1 MAVDYLSSVE
11 QSVLDEI
18 NLARTNPNA
27 YADILAQRRQYY
39 QGNLV
44 NIPGQVSR
52 STREGVAA
60 LDEAIRVLR
69 STSPLPALTP
79 SQGMSL
85 AAKDQVNDIG
95 PKGIDD
101 ISAHTGSDG
110 SNVSQRIDRYGD
122 PQGFVGETIDFGAN
136 TGRQIVID
144 FLVDDGVSS
153 RGHRDNLLK
162 PSFRFAGVSVG
173 AHAKDGTMAV
183 IDFADAYKEAS
194 APPTSV
200 PTTPT
205 PPPVPIA
212 PPSNTGSD
220 GNHTLFGTAG
230 NDNLQGGS
238 GTYILY
244 GGKGDDAL
252 VATNNPGSVIY
263 AYGGSGNDILFGGSG
278 NDLLSGG
285 KGDDYLIGGSGIDT
299 LIGGLGSDTFG
310 LTSDDLS
317 IIRDFDPASD
327 SIELLLDLV
336 GSRVLVARNDSNSVG
351 VYVSSNGGSSFD
363 TTLALLTN
371 YTGDLASVSRNII
384 GKAGS

>member
-18 NLARTNPNA
+18 NLARTNPSG

-52 STREGVAA
+52 STHEGVAA
-60 LDEAIRVLR
+60 LDEAISVLR
-69 STSPLPALTP
+69 STSPLPALSP
-79 SQGMSL
+79 SRGMSL

-110 SNVSQRIDRYGD
+110 SNVGQRIDRYGD
-122 PQGFVGETIDFGAN
+122 FQGGWGENIDFGASI
-136 TGRQIVID
+136 GKEIAIRL
-144 FLVDDGVSS
+144 LVDDGVSS
-153 RGHRDNLLK
+153 RGHRDNILK

-183 IDFADAYKEAS
+183 IDFADQYKEAS
-194 APPTSV
+194 APPTTPV
-200 PTTPT
+200 PIPT

-220 GNHTLFGTAG
+220 GKTVFGTAG
-230 NDNLQGGS
+230 SDTLQGGS

-244 GGKGDDAL
+244 GGKGDDL
-252 VATNNPGSVIY
+252 LLGSEGNDGGVIY
-263 AYGGSGNDILFGGSG
+263 AYGGSGNDIMAGGFG
-278 NDLLSGG
+278 NDILIGG
-285 KGDDYLIGGSGIDT
+285 KGDDYLIGTDGTDTFVGSS
-299 LIGGLGSDTFG
+299 GSDTFAFVSDG
-310 LTSDDLS
+310 LA
-317 IIRDFDPASD
+317 IISDFDPASD
-327 SIELLLDLV
+327 YIELLDNLK
-336 GSRVLVARNDSNSVG
+336 GSRVFITRNTTNSIG
-351 VYVSSNGGSSFD
+351 VFVSTNGGSSFD
-363 TTLALLTN
+363 LNLALLTN
-371 YTGDLASVSRNII
+371 YTGDLASVSQRII
-384 GKAGS
+384 GGAGS